1 MLNTRLI
8 KSYTDLRLDPAQIV
22 KLASDH
28 GPVYIFNRNN
38 PTSVL
43 LDVYEY
49 ERMVEEL
56 QDARDSRE
64 LKNNEPKYLNAKGLT
79 SKQIRAK
86 YDLNT

>member
-22 KLASDH
+22 KLASNH

-43 LDVYEY
+43 IDVYEY

-64 LKNNEPKYLNAKGLT
+64 LKNNESKYLNAKGLT
-79 SKQIRAK
+79 SKQIRTK
-86 YDLNT
+86 YNLVS